1 MKLLI
6 CCKKSSRRLTS
17 VISALFYD
25 LCSEKVSIR
34 CIIFSYLIRPDLQ
47 NLIFNIIESL
57 KVCDGHCYVKINQ
70 RIRKAKQ
77 SRSISKL
84 HVIRPRQFDM
94 QTSMKNIHQF
104 ICGESSDEIW
114 EDILNFDVDSDEGV
128 PDHVIKFG
136 IAASV
141 FRKPVCCLL

>member
-1 MKLLI
+1 M
-6 CCKKSSRRLTS
+6 
-17 VISALFYD
+17 
-25 LCSEKVSIR
+25 
-34 CIIFSYLIRPDLQ
+34 RPDLQ
-47 NLIFNIIESL
+47 NVIFKIIESL
-57 KVCDGHCYVKINQ
+57 RVCDGHCSVKINQ

-77 SRSISKL
+77 FRSISKL
-84 HVIRPRQFDM
+84 HVIELRQFDM

-114 EDILNFDVDSDEGV
+114 EDMFNFDIDSDEGV
-128 PDHVIKFG
+128 PDHVMKFG